1 MMDREK
7 LTPLFKDGHYYSV
20 PRGVSMWPLIKTPN
34 CVVHIVPVD
43 RELKRYDVALYHRK
57 STDQY
62 AIGWIR
68 QYAARYGFTSEEIDR
83 YWAVYSL
90 IEDEDYDRYK

>member
-7 LTPLFKDGHYYSV
+7 LKPLFKDGHYYSV
-20 PRGVSMWPLIKTPN
+20 PRGVSMWPLIKTPD

-43 RELKRYDVALYHRK
+43 RELKRYDVALYHRE

-62 AIGWIR
+62 VLHRILNVEDDYYIFMGITAGVRRLFLRIR
-68 QYAARYGFTSEEIDR
+68 LSA
-83 YWAVYSL
+83 
-90 IEDEDYDRYK
+90 